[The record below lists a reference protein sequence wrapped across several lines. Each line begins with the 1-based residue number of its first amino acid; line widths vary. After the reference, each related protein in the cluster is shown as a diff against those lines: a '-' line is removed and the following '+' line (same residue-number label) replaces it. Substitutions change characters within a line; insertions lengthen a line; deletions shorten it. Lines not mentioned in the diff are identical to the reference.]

1 MTGQIIHAL
10 GSANFT
16 AYDYHQ
22 ILIPNGVAATIYGTV
37 LPSMGAPT
45 ILDLG
50 ISNSTQAAGS
60 IFLIGRKKFGATS
73 GTTGTWE
80 NALSNDPGNSAGTYS
95 IK

>member
-10 GSANFT
+10 ASADFT

-37 LPSMGAPT
+37 LPAMVAPT
-45 ILDLG
+45 TLDLG
-50 ISNSTQAAGS
+50 ISKASQATGN
-60 IFLIGRKKFGATS
+60 IFLIGRKKFGATD
-73 GTTGTWE
+73 GTTASWE
-80 NALSNDPGNSAGTYS
+80 NALSDDPGNTAGTYS